1 MHLAKAI
8 FSGFKDRNSSIKGV
22 AVINKEVQAATWRG
36 YNAWGGAAKMVT
48 HVVWAIILAD
58 CVIKQQ
64 NVWMDRAEKLLAD
77 GEPTRADLME
87 LVRAIFDY
95 LASVRKLKETSPTP
109 TGIHCDILK
118 VIETSSYQ
126 LKEYIEGMSLE
137 RSTGRLLG
145 DTDIDALNSIVLK
158 TIEDLGLILSDSSE
172 IDVAAQA
179 RAWDADSTATS
190 VQESTETLSLEQASI
205 VSHLTGACDSQGDW
219 SSRDNATSIAA
230 SLLKHLATVQE
241 TPSVSGKVPDSGHSH
256 SPSAP
261 SRFEG
266 FVPDV
271 EVLKAQLRGSIISAI
286 FSEMPQGQY
295 RLLI

>member
-1 MHLAKAI
+1 
-8 FSGFKDRNSSIKGV
+8 
-22 AVINKEVQAATWRG
+22 
-36 YNAWGGAAKMVT
+36 
-48 HVVWAIILAD
+48 
-58 CVIKQQ
+58 
-64 NVWMDRAEKLLAD
+64 
-77 GEPTRADLME
+77 ME